1 MKFNQK
7 LVLNHYLL
15 SLFKVESIE
24 ELSKDL
30 KESRLEKID
39 ENGQSLFYHR
49 LTQNLFE
56 NPHITKDKLEEYD
69 ANIVRYTT
77 ALGRDIKWKYFQYLT
92 LLFVEIYL
100 DKFFSDKEA
109 LLDELNKHL
118 KIFNEDLP
126 AKELIEKY
134 EAKELNKLALWN
146 ATGSG
151 KTLLMHINLMQ
162 FNHYAKGKIGIN
174 KTVLLTP
181 NEGLSL
187 QHLKEFSESNIEA
200 EIFSKEAQS
209 GFRFSGIEIIEI
221 TKLADE
227 DGDKSV
233 AVDSFEDN
241 NLVFIDEGHRGSSGD
256 TWKKNRDKLSVN
268 GFSFEYSATF
278 GQAINAASGAN
289 KAKLTN
295 EYAKSILFD
304 YSYKYFYTDGYGKDY
319 TILNMNDD
327 EQRTRNSYLV
337 ASLLSFYQQMK
348 IYADNP
354 TLMKPYLID
363 KPLMIFVGGSVN
375 SVRTENKRQVSDVVD
390 ILLFVNDFI
399 KNRAE
404 SITAVSNILSGN
416 SGLLNKKQEDIF
428 GNRFAY
434 LANVSLDASS
444 IFEDIL
450 RQLFNNHNGMLHL
463 DNFKGVES
471 EIGLRIGEGEYF
483 GVINVGDTNELEK
496 LCLDNGLDIAKK
508 EFSESLFDVI
518 NHKGSKVNLLIGA
531 KKFTEGWSSWRVST
545 MGLMNVGKKEGSQ
558 IIQLFGRGVRL
569 KGKNFSLK
577 RSRALNAG
585 LESKYQAVE
594 TLNIFGVKADYMKQF
609 KEYLEEEGVPTDERV
624 EFVLPVIKDDS
635 YKKHKLKVLR
645 LQKDKDFKREAK
657 IDLAYENNQQI
668 LKKVVLS
675 RYKEVDLI
683 QQGTTRNQ
691 QITLNEANLTMGHLA
706 FVNSDKLFFELQRF
720 KSERNWFNLSISKEA
735 IIILL
740 SKNDW
745 YKLFIPSEQLSAQSF
760 SNLQQFEEI
769 VIALLKS
776 YTKAFYEHKKAEWE
790 SQFLEYQELTD
801 EDNNFINE
809 YKISVEDKETDLIAR
824 LTTLQQLLESGSID
838 DVEFKKLS
846 KNDFRVIKF
855 ANHLYNP
862 LIYKDSKLLSLQVN
876 PVHLNEG
883 EKNFVEDL
891 KKYLEVNA
899 SRFADIELYLLRNQS
914 KTGMG
919 FFEAGNFYPDFI
931 MWLIKDDIQYIT
943 FIDPKGLRNVDIVN
957 GTKVNFYQEIKNLQE
972 SLGNKQIELD
982 SFIISTTDYN
992 SLVDVQSTLSK
1003 EELEAKHIVFQKDD
1017 SETYIDKIFKTLK
1030 IMF

>member
-30 KESRLEKID
+30 KESRLEKVD

-56 NPHITKDKLEEYD
+56 NPHLTKDKLEEYD
-69 ANIVRYTT
+69 ANIVRHTT

-100 DKFFSDKEA
+100 DKFFNDKEV
-109 LLDELNKHL
+109 LLDELNEHL
-118 KIFNEDLP
+118 KNFNEDLST
-126 AKELIEKY
+126 KEHVEKY
-134 EAKELNKLALWN
+134 EAIELNKLAFWN

-162 FNHYAKGKIGIN
+162 FNHYAKDKIDIN
-174 KTVLLTP
+174 KTILLTP
-181 NEGLSL
+181 NEGLST
-187 QHLKEFSESNIEA
+187 QHLGEFEASNIEA

-268 GFSFEYSATF
+268 GFAFEYSATF
-278 GQAINAASGAN
+278 GQAI
-289 KAKLTN
+289 KQDKKLTN

-319 TILNMNDD
+319 TILNLSDD
-327 EQRTRNSYLV
+327 ETRTRNSYLI

-354 TLMKPYLID
+354 SMMKPYLID
-363 KPLMIFVGGSVN
+363 KPLMIFVGSSVTK
-375 SVRTENKRQVSDVVD
+375 SVSKQTVSDVVD
-390 ILLFVNDFI
+390 ILLFINDFI
-399 KNRAE
+399 QHKAE
-404 SITAVSNILSGN
+404 SVTAIENILSGN

-434 LANVSLDASS
+434 LSTVNLDASS

-450 RQLFNNHNGMLHL
+450 RRVFNNHSGMLHL

-471 EIGLRIGEGEYF
+471 EIGLRVGEGDYF

-496 LCLDNGLDIAKK
+496 LCLNNGLDIAKK

-518 NHKGSKVNLLIGA
+518 NHKSSKVNLLIGA

-577 RSRALNAG
+577 RSRALDAG

-624 EFVLPVIKDDS
+624 DFVLPIIKDDS
-635 YKKHKLKVLR
+635 YKKHKLKVIKPNVPDEETKKWKKTPMPLEYTT
-645 LQKDKDFKREAK
+645 EAR
-657 IDLAYENNQQI
+657 II
-668 LKKVVLS
+668 KKVVLS

-691 QITLNEANLTMGHLA
+691 QITLYEANLKQEHLA
-706 FVNSDKLFFELQRF
+706 FVDSDRLFFELQRF
-720 KSERNWFNLSISKEA
+720 KNERNWFNLSISKDTV
-735 IIILL
+735 ITLL
-740 SKNDW
+740 WKNDW
-745 YKLFIPSEQLSAQSF
+745 YKLFIPSEQLSVQSF

-769 VIALLKS
+769 AIALLKS
-776 YTKAFYEHKKAEWE
+776 YTKAFYEHKKAQWE

-801 EDNNFINE
+801 EDNNFIDE
-809 YKISVEDKETDLIAR
+809 YKVSVEDKETDLIER
-824 LTTLQQLLESGSID
+824 LTTLQQLLESDSTD
-838 DVEFKKLS
+838 DAEFKKLS
-846 KNDFRVIKF
+846 KNDFRAIKF

-862 LIYKDSKLLSLQVN
+862 LIYKDNKLLSLQVN

-891 KKYLEVNA
+891 KAYLEINT

-931 MWLIKDDIQYIT
+931 MWLIKDDMQYIT

-957 GTKVNFYQEIKNLQE
+957 GAKVNFYQEIKTLQE
-972 SLGNKQIELD
+972 TLGDEEIILN
-982 SFIISTTDYN
+982 SFIISTTNYN
-992 SLVDVQSTLSK
+992 SLIDVQSSLSK

-1017 SETYIDKIFKTLK
+1017 SETYINKIFYKLGV
-1030 IMF
+1030 